1 MRRLRSKGHGVDLL
15 AHNGEHVEKKISAF
29 FFLSRANV
37 FKIFLQTL
45 SQRSVRSEKNSDP
58 SSSVERRPNTENRV
72 STFSFDCC
80 CRQLTQ
86 LTS

>member
-1 MRRLRSKGHGVDLL
+1 ML
-15 AHNGEHVEKKISAF
+15 KKISAF

-45 SQRSVRSEKNSDP
+45 SQRSVRSEVGQKNSDP